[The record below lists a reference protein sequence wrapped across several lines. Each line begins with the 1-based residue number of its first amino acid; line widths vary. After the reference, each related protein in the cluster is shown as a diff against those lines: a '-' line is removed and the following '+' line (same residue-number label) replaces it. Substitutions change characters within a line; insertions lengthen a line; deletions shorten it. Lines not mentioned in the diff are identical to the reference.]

1 MNKKGQAGFEKLI
14 GFAIAFAT
22 LIVILVVTLMVLST
36 GKSEINSLNGN
47 SNVST
52 EYNASVEL
60 GNSMTTFVSFVPII
74 VIAGIGAVLLGI
86 VLVMKSR
93 N

>member
-1 MNKKGQAGFEKLI
+1 MNKKGQVGFERLI
-14 GFAIAFAT
+14 GFAVAFAT
-22 LIVILVVTLMVLST
+22 LVIIIVVTLMVLTT

-47 SNVST
+47 SNNSI
-52 EYNASVEL
+52 EYNSSVEL
-60 GNSMTTFVSFVPII
+60 GNSMSTFVSFIPIV